1 MLVDEY
7 LRSVSHAEVFAA
19 GDCATLR
26 AAPHAKSG
34 VYAVRHAEVLAH
46 NLRGGGLRRYVPQ
59 RRALALISCGARHAI
74 VDWGGLSAEG
84 AWAWTWK
91 DRLDRRWV
99 EQFKAPGG

>member
-1 MLVDEY
+1 M
-7 LRSVSHAEVFAA
+7 RM
-19 GDCATLR
+19 
-26 AAPHAKSG
+26 P
-34 VYAVRHAEVLAH
+34 
-46 NLRGGGLRRYVPQ
+46 RRYVPQ